1 MITLKQLAKELNV
14 SVSTVSKALNNS
26 DEISLETIIKV
37 QNLAKELNYKRNKIA
52 LSLKSNKTLTIGVI
66 LPDILN
72 RFYAKVLYGIQI
84 AAEELGYDIITF
96 FPENQCQ
103 KKLII

>member
-14 SVSTVSKALNNS
+14 SVSTVSKALSNS
-26 DEISLETIIKV
+26 DEISSETIIKV

-52 LSLKSNKTLTIGVI
+52 LSLKSNKTLTLGVI

-72 RFYAKVLYGIQI
+72 RFYENSNILGICGIKLKKGENLFPGVQI
-84 AAEELGYDIITF
+84 TIF
-96 FPENQCQ
+96 C
-103 KKLII
+103 